1 MADPPCAGPLAGQS
15 GLPGLVAAAPVLIVT
30 RPAAQASAWVQELR
44 ERGCEAQALPL
55 IGIAQAPD
63 PEGVSRHW
71 RELQRFSVV
80 MFVSANAVAGFFG
93 GRPAGLSWPA
103 SVLAASTGP
112 GTSAALRAA
121 GLTDAQIIEP
131 DASSPQF
138 DSEALWLQLERR
150 FDSWRERSVLVV
162 RGEQGRDWLG
172 DTLRTLGARV
182 HHVAAYQRQAPR
194 PDAACLALLAAALLQ
209 PQQHVWL
216 FSSSQAVAHL
226 QQLAPQARW
235 QHSLAWVTHP
245 RIGQAAREAGFGSVL
260 ELRPGVMA
268 AAQRLQSGVWRGP
281 YNPQP
286 CE

>member
-1 MADPPCAGPLAGQS
+1 MAAPPCAGQLDGRSGLAG
-15 GLPGLVAAAPVLIVT
+15 PATAAPVLIVT
-30 RPAAQASAWVQELR
+30 RPAAQAAAWVLELR
-44 ERGCEAQALPL
+44 ERGCEARSLPL
-55 IGIAQAPD
+55 IGITRAPD

-80 MFVSANAVAGFFG
+80 MFVSANAVSGFFG
-93 GRPAGLSWPA
+93 CRPAGLSWPA
-103 SVLAASTGP
+103 DVLAASTGP

-121 GLTDAQIIEP
+121 GLTDAQIVEP
-131 DASSPQF
+131 GAASPQF
-138 DSEALWLQLERR
+138 DSEALWLQLQGR
-150 FDSWRERSVLVV
+150 FDSWRERAVLVV

-172 DTLRTLGARV
+172 DTLRALGARV
-182 HHVAAYQRQAPR
+182 HHVAAYQRLAPR
-194 PDAACLALLAAALLQ
+194 PDAAGLALLAAALLH

-268 AAQRLQSGVWRGP
+268 AAQQLHSGVWRGP